1 MRRRPGASARM
12 KAGEMDSENREQG
25 SLLALQRRRKILE
38 LLQEEGSARVSAL
51 SRLFGVSEPTVR
63 QDLERLE
70 SDGLITR
77 EHGGAFLKSVSEQ
90 VKSLNLQHLE
100 NLDKKERI
108 GRKAAEL
115 VHDEDSIILDSGS
128 TVTEVAKN
136 LGNKRHLRIIT
147 NALNIAL
154 LLGTEHSFEILVTG
168 GEFKGP
174 TLSLTGDRAA
184 AFFDRIHVQK
194 TFLAVGG
201 LSLDAGL
208 SYPGFADLIVKKAMV
223 EAASE
228 VILVADSTK
237 IGKVA
242 FASLGPVDLA
252 RYLVTDDG
260 ISPRDLSALED
271 RGLKVI
277 IA

>member
-1 MRRRPGASARM
+1 M
-12 KAGEMDSENREQG
+12 EIENRESG
-25 SLLALQRRRKILE
+25 NLLAIQRRRKILE
-38 LLQEEGSARVSAL
+38 LLQEEGSARVSAI

-70 SDGLITR
+70 SEGLIIR
-77 EHGGAFLKSVSEQ
+77 EHGGAFLKSVPQQ
-90 VKSLNLQHLE
+90 VKSLNLQHQE
-100 NLDKKERI
+100 NMEKKARI
-108 GRKAAEL
+108 GKRAAEL

-128 TVTEVAKN
+128 TVTEVARN
-136 LGNKRHLRIIT
+136 LGSKRHLRIIT

-154 LLGTEHSFEILVTG
+154 LLGTEYSFEIMLTG
-168 GEFKGP
+168 GEFKAP
-174 TLSLTGDRAA
+174 TLSLTGERAA

-194 TFLAVGG
+194 TLLAVGG
-201 LSLDAGL
+201 ISVDTGL
-208 SYPGFADLIVKKAMV
+208 SYPGFADLVVKKAMI

-242 FASLGPVDLA
+242 FASLGPVALA
-252 RYLVTDDG
+252 KYLVTDDG
-260 ISPRDLSALED
+260 ITDED
-271 RGLKVI
+271 RKAFEESGLTVI